1 MRGTVKNNL
10 GSINHSILF
19 GDVMVNPGDLVLGD
33 DDGMVILPQGKIE
46 VVLEAS
52 RRRIEKEKE
61 KAASLR
67 KGITSVELNRL
78 DKVFLSLGLVED

>member
-10 GSINHSILF
+10 GSINHPILF
-19 GDVMVNPGDLVLGD
+19 GGVMVNPGDLVLGD